1 MWFALVEI
9 IHWFLKSVENQCTED
24 RQGSQN
30 ARENV
35 SEAQGPG
42 RLGMERGEEW
52 KEAMWGDSLVSPSR
66 ASYWT
71 LLNAVEAPCT
81 GQT

>member
-1 MWFALVEI
+1 MVCFGGNYSLVFKECG
-9 IHWFLKSVENQCTED
+9 K

-42 RLGMERGEEW
+42 RLGMERVEEW

-71 LLNAVEAPCT
+71 LLNAVEAPRT

>member
-1 MWFALVEI
+1 MWLALVEI
-9 IHWFLKSVENQCTED
+9 THWFLKSVENQCAQD
-24 RQGSQN
+24 CQGSQN

-42 RLGMERGEEW
+42 RLGMERGEAW
-52 KEAMWGDSLVSPSR
+52 KEAMWGDSLVTPTR

-71 LLNAVEAPCT
+71 LLNGVEAP
-81 GQT
+81 